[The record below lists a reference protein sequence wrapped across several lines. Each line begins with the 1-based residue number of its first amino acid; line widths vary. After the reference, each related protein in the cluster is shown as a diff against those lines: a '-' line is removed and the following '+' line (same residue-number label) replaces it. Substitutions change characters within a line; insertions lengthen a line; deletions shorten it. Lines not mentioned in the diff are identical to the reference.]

1 MINRYAFTDSLK
13 PVNVKLY
20 RSKYHKTSIIIYAFM
35 ILGFN
40 LMYIFLTNWIGKVNA
55 EAHRPDYLIYSFVYI
70 YNIVLFSFLIKSFVY
85 YRMSRSNIIFKQSAK
100 DIQEVLSQINCE
112 NCSQT
117 KQDLF
122 VLFRKN
128 GDLEICCETCK
139 NVVLEITENQK

>member
-1 MINRYAFTDSLK
+1 
-13 PVNVKLY
+13 
-20 RSKYHKTSIIIYAFM
+20 
-35 ILGFN
+35 
-40 LMYIFLTNWIGKVNA
+40 
-55 EAHRPDYLIYSFVYI
+55 
-70 YNIVLFSFLIKSFVY
+70 
-85 YRMSRSNIIFKQSAK
+85 MSRSNIIFEQSEK
-100 DIQEVLSQINCE
+100 DLQEVLSQINCE

>member
-20 RSKYHKTSIIIYAFM
+20 RSKYYKTSIIIYAFM

-55 EAHRPDYLIYSFVYI
+55 EAQRPDYLIYSFVYI

-85 YRMSRSNIIFKQSAK
+85 YRMSRSKILFEQSENEK
-100 DIQEVLSQINCE
+100 HIKEILSQITCE

-117 KQDLF
+117 KQFLF

-139 NVVLEITENQK
+139 TVVLEITGN